1 MIGVVRHA
9 AAAIVA
15 ILLALP
21 VRAEIGP
28 GDLTFTVTAE
38 RNGNAAPFSREMVL
52 LRIHGVYRQQ
62 ILLEEVIQPSL
73 ANFSWTQLGRD
84 TWTKTRLPE
93 GPTAIAFDRV
103 VAIFPH
109 HAGDFTI
116 EPFIHRLTVND
127 EGVRKVVDVRS
138 PAIPLSVAQWTKE
151 GGGPDVK
158 EPWWLP
164 AKDVTITD
172 SWSPDPETIK
182 LGESARRIVT
192 IEAQGMIAEGL
203 PPRPVMRTRG
213 ILTFAGPVTRE
224 TSITPS
230 GPVARATYQWDVQA
244 GVPEIIPLNAIII
257 PWFDT
262 VSRTMREA
270 EIPARQIGGGL
281 LDREEDAKTVAPVSP
296 VMMGAAALLS
306 FGLGLALVGFGGRRS
321 RVLRLDRAARRSLRL
336 AADTRN
342 AAGFRAVLGTAL
354 QRLPELG
361 DHWQADPAIA
371 PRLSTLDEAVYG
383 RGQAT
388 LDLKD
393 LAMRLSRPVR
403 MAVATRT
410 QAERLAPLD
419 GRGA

>member
-1 MIGVVRHA
+1 MVIGVVRHA

-138 PAIPLSVAQWTKE
+138 PAIPLSVAQ
-151 GGGPDVK
+151 
-158 EPWWLP
+158 
-164 AKDVTITD
+164 
-172 SWSPDPETIK
+172 
-182 LGESARRIVT
+182 
-192 IEAQGMIAEGL
+192 
-203 PPRPVMRTRG
+203 
-213 ILTFAGPVTRE
+213 
-224 TSITPS
+224 
-230 GPVARATYQWDVQA
+230 
-244 GVPEIIPLNAIII
+244 
-257 PWFDT
+257 
-262 VSRTMREA
+262 
-270 EIPARQIGGGL
+270 
-281 LDREEDAKTVAPVSP
+281 
-296 VMMGAAALLS
+296 
-306 FGLGLALVGFGGRRS
+306 
-321 RVLRLDRAARRSLRL
+321 
-336 AADTRN
+336 
-342 AAGFRAVLGTAL
+342 
-354 QRLPELG
+354 
-361 DHWQADPAIA
+361 
-371 PRLSTLDEAVYG
+371 
-383 RGQAT
+383 
-388 LDLKD
+388 
-393 LAMRLSRPVR
+393 
-403 MAVATRT
+403 
-410 QAERLAPLD
+410 
-419 GRGA
+419 